1 MTLSFLLWF
10 FFFLFFVSGAEK
22 LRLKSKFR
30 RPEKQIQQQPNCC
43 YTKHCVQLH
52 VVFVWVHYTVH
63 KHFAASFFA
72 LKCQFVSFFSTFT
85 CFRLGV
91 AHHTYY
97 HHITNFL
104 YFSLPPKWPHLLKK
118 FWRRPLLFSFLL
130 CNTAMFTNNTII
142 SPTFYWS
149 TVVHKYV
156 FTWVNISRTL
166 PITDPPGIDRS
177 LPSFHLVQS
186 LMRLWVLL
194 PCYVLPKASY
204 ANGSVMICVW
214 DIWHLSSFLFQVAP
228 VIECSGA
235 FQSGGNKLMDWI
247 LDVLWHW
254 KQDSICKLTSMRH

>member
-1 MTLSFLLWF
+1 MSF
-10 FFFLFFVSGAEK
+10 
-22 LRLKSKFR
+22 
-30 RPEKQIQQQPNCC
+30 I
-43 YTKHCVQLH
+43 
-52 VVFVWVHYTVH
+52 
-63 KHFAASFFA
+63 
-72 LKCQFVSFFSTFT
+72 STFT

-91 AHHTYY
+91 AHWTYY
-97 HHITNFL
+97 HHIRNFL
-104 YFSLPPKWPHLLKK
+104 YFSLPQQFAGPPVTPIVLLCMSPTISPANIFTGPHMTTPIKK
-118 FWRRPLLFSFLL
+118 ILEVTLALQLPLL

-149 TVVHKYV
+149 TVVHKYI

-166 PITDPPGIDRS
+166 PITDPPGTDSSMI
-177 LPSFHLVQS
+177 SFHLVQS

-194 PCYVLPKASY
+194 LCYVLPKASY

-214 DIWHLSSFLFQVAP
+214 DIWYLSSFLFQVAP

-254 KQDSICKLTSMRH
+254 KKDSICKLTSMRQ